1 MTEANAPD
9 PSAAPAGFRRSPL
22 GRRIVTVVAVSLVLA
37 LIVRDGAVI
46 HDAVF
51 TTPDVALPDRD
62 CGAGVQRLRGA
73 YAPHWETL
81 REGRSAE
88 ASLASLDLELRA
100 LRALCAREGDASLAR
115 FTRLERWRY
124 RAENQSH
131 LWHDTLSQD
140 TARAEGDAPSAGAN
154 P

>member
-1 MTEANAPD
+1 M
-9 PSAAPAGFRRSPL
+9 RRSPL
-22 GRRIVTVVAVSLVLA
+22 GRRIVTVVAVCLVLA
-37 LIVRDGAVI
+37 LILRDGMII

-51 TTPDVALPDRD
+51 TTPDVPLPDRACAD
-62 CGAGVQRLRGA
+62 GVRRLRGA
-73 YAPHWETL
+73 YEPHWAAL
-81 REGRSAE
+81 REGRSAAAE
-88 ASLASLDLELRA
+88 LASLDLELRA
-100 LRALCAREGDASLAR
+100 LRALCAREGDDSLAR

-140 TARAEGDAPSAGAN
+140 TARADDAAPSAGAN

>member
-1 MTEANAPD
+1 MA
-9 PSAAPAGFRRSPL
+9 
-22 GRRIVTVVAVSLVLA
+22 VVAVSLVLA
-37 LIVRDGAVI
+37 LILRDGMVI

-62 CGAGVQRLRGA
+62 CDEGLRRLRGA
-73 YAPHWETL
+73 YEPHWAAV
-81 REGRSAE
+81 REGRSA
-88 ASLASLDLELRA
+88 AAALGSLDLELRA
-100 LRALCAREGDASLAR
+100 LRARCAREGEGPLAR

-124 RAENQSH
+124 RAENQST

-140 TARAEGDAPSAGAN
+140 TARADGDAPSAGAN